1 MESGSI
7 VNKWMLEFAIID
19 LKDDGLIT
27 KMLSAVPPMLKDD
40 VGLKKIILLR
50 AIESEVAEFSVS
62 EKTLDALEITFEL
75 DRKEGLNVLDSMK
88 TAYCSVAVDCLARV
102 VKSTGEGEMYLDA
115 VKRIWRKRIGQ
126 LFAHNVDL
134 VSEQLETWRD
144 NIETAIWDNNL
155 RSKLFGSDTR
165 YEALQCIKEYLNEA
179 WETVGPNFTS
189 RTSGKSLVE
198 AQLLCLQRISEPGKA
213 EALRSFDT
221 PSGSGDNHNP
231 TAQYK
236 GKVLKGP
243 RDLSSLVSSPLLKNK
258 DRESSENTLN
268 QNHGYNSKNIT
279 GNKPEEGSK
288 AFLSTNTVD
297 LCHDGFVRLAVP
309 GIAKE
314 KNLLQTSDCL
324 ILDQLKNV
332 EPVIVKV
339 KVVEEAASPLPI
351 PGVCASNSC
360 DHVDHVKG
368 ACISVDKEKKADLS
382 REVSRKVGVRRKQ
395 VGGPRK
401 LSKRVWIN
409 DSEDVDPEG
418 SNRQHNSLS
427 EMEVIK
433 VHEEFKTSSRELKDV
448 VKDPL
453 PDALHAAEAILS
465 DSARNCV
472 PQDALAGSIS
482 DTDTLKSSGD
492 EVERGKD
499 EALTSHLNEAR
510 TSGMEGNTMNLKN
523 NQGYETDP
531 VDVTNNVS
539 SPIAVDHVDN
549 NFKNERSGHAN
560 LQRRANLWERNAS
573 AQIYEWDNSV
583 DGCPE
588 ENISLPTPKTY
599 VNSPLKKYECTKFAR
614 RRKVKRWSVLEEDTL
629 RDGVRRYGVGNWKLI
644 LNAYRG
650 IFEERNEVDLKDK
663 WRRMA
668 N

>member
-7 VNKWMLEFAIID
+7 VNKWMLEFAISD

-27 KMLSAVPPMLKDD
+27 KMLSDVPPMLKDD

-62 EKTLDALEITFEL
+62 EKTLDALEIAFEL
-75 DRKEGLNVLDSMK
+75 DWKEGELNALESMK

-102 VKSTGEGEMYLDA
+102 VKIAGEGEMYLDA

-165 YEALQCIKEYLNEA
+165 YEALVSIKEYLNEA
-179 WETVGPNFTS
+179 WETVGPKFMS
-189 RTSGKSLVE
+189 RTLGKSLVE
-198 AQLLCLQRISEPGKA
+198 AQLLCLQRSSEPGKA
-213 EALRSFDT
+213 EALRSFHT
-221 PSGSGDNHNP
+221 PRGLGDSYNP
-231 TAQYK
+231 TAQYE

-243 RDLSSLVSSPLLKNK
+243 RDPSSLVSSPLLKNK
-258 DRESSENTLN
+258 DKESLANTLN
-268 QNHGYNSKNIT
+268 QNQGNNSKNIS
-279 GNKPEEGSK
+279 GNKPKEGS
-288 AFLSTNTVD
+288 AFHSTNTVN
-297 LCHDGFVRLAVP
+297 LCQDGIVRLTVS
-309 GIAKE
+309 GSVKE
-314 KNLLQTSDCL
+314 QNLLQTSVGL
-324 ILDQLKNV
+324 IQDQLENV
-332 EPVIVKV
+332 EPVLVKG
-339 KVVEEAASPLPI
+339 KVVEEAASPLHI
-351 PGVCASNSC
+351 HGVCASNSC

-368 ACISVDKEKKADLS
+368 ASISVDKEKKADLPH
-382 REVSRKVGVRRKQ
+382 EVSRKVGVRRKQ

-401 LSKRVWIN
+401 LSKRVRIN

-453 PDALHAAEAILS
+453 PDALHAVEAVLS

-482 DTDTLKSSGD
+482 DTDTLKSCGD

-531 VDVTNNVS
+531 IDVTNNVS
-539 SPIAVDHVDN
+539 SPVAVDHVDN
-549 NFKNERSGHAN
+549 NLQNERSRHEN

-573 AQIYEWDNSV
+573 AQIYE
-583 DGCPE
+583 
-588 ENISLPTPKTY
+588 
-599 VNSPLKKYECTKFAR
+599 
-614 RRKVKRWSVLEEDTL
+614 
-629 RDGVRRYGVGNWKLI
+629 VRYTCFVMFFL
-644 LNAYRG
+644 
-650 IFEERNEVDLKDK
+650 
-663 WRRMA
+663 
-668 N
+668 